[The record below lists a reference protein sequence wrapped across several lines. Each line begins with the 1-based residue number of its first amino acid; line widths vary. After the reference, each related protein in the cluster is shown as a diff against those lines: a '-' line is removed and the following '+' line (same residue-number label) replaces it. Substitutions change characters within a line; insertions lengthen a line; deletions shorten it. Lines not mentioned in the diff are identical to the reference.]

1 MAAGVG
7 PIRDARAVPD
17 PGTGLP
23 GVRHPVVRASTRRTV
38 GRRLV
43 AAAPLARPSGVW
55 HGDRMPDYDR
65 FARFYDAAMDDPSAR
80 GSRVLD
86 SIRRHLP
93 GASSILE
100 LGCGTG
106 SILAQLTEF
115 PALTG
120 LDRSPEMLAVASQ
133 KVPSARLLR
142 GDIQGFWLGERFDVV
157 VCVFDTLNHLLTF
170 EAWRS
175 MFDAVYDH
183 LVEDGLFIFDV
194 NTVGELRRLGD
205 EPPWVFDF
213 DDHVYILDVSFEGEG
228 LSEWDIRIFEHRGGA
243 RYDLH
248 QERIGELA
256 VPLRQVKAALAGR
269 FVPLEETSESGET
282 PTDGSVKAYF
292 TYRRAP

>member
-1 MAAGVG
+1 
-7 PIRDARAVPD
+7 
-17 PGTGLP
+17 
-23 GVRHPVVRASTRRTV
+23 
-38 GRRLV
+38 
-43 AAAPLARPSGVW
+43 
-55 HGDRMPDYDR
+55 MPDYDR

-80 GSRVLD
+80 GSRVLG

-93 GASSILE
+93 RASSILE

-106 SILAQLTEF
+106 SILAQLTAF

-142 GDIQGFWLGERFDVV
+142 GDIGDFWLGERFDVV

-183 LVEDGLFIFDV
+183 LVGDGLFIFDV

-213 DDHVYILDVSFEGEG
+213 DEHVFVLDVDFEGDG
-228 LSEWDIRIFEHRGGA
+228 LSEWDIRIFEHLGGT
-243 RYDLH
+243 RYELH
-248 QERIGELA
+248 REQIRELA
-256 VPLRQVKAALAGR
+256 VPLGRIRAALADR
-269 FVPLEETSESGET
+269 FTLLEEASESGEA
-282 PTDGSVKAYF
+282 PTDGSIKAYF
-292 TYRRAP
+292 TYRRA